1 MILGIYI
8 TGLKLLLFFYMSLVR
23 VSSTRVFFNNIFM
36 TLQDAIINDSRDNFE
51 ERGVKA
57 ADIERVV
64 SGYPESF
71 LDDYRKK
78 KSYISSILAKNEV
91 DSPHPRRV

>member
-36 TLQDAIINDSRDNFE
+36 TLQDAIIIDSRDIFG

-64 SGYPESF
+64 SEYPESR
-71 LDDYRKK
+71 L
-78 KSYISSILAKNEV
+78 LL
-91 DSPHPRRV
+91 H

>member
-23 VSSTRVFFNNIFM
+23 VSPTRVFFYNIFM
-36 TLQDAIINDSRDNFE
+36 TLQDAIINDSRDIFE

-64 SGYPESF
+64 SGYPESR
-71 LDDYRKK
+71 L
-78 KSYISSILAKNEV
+78 LL
-91 DSPHPRRV
+91 H